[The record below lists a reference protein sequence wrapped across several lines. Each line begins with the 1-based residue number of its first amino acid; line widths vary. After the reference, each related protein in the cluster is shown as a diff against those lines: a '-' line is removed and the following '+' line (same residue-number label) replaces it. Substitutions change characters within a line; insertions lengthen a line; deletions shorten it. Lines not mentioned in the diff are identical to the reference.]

1 MPPIESADRERDT
14 GDVAKVHPDLLH
26 ALALFLAG
34 FDEVSEGGVSPVER
48 LVDLNAV
55 E

>member
-1 MPPIESADRERDT
+1 MPPIESADREWDT

-26 ALALFLAG
+26 ALALFLPG
-34 FDEVSEGGVSPVER
+34 FDEICEGGVSPVEC
-48 LVDLNAV
+48 LVDLNPV

>member
-1 MPPIESADRERDT
+1 MPPVEGADRERDT

-34 FDEVSEGGVSPVER
+34 FDEVSEGGVSSVEC
-48 LVDLNAV
+48 LVDLNPM